1 MEMKQTLWRK
11 VCIGSALLI
20 SSNAFALT
28 DAQLTEVE
36 NSVHQAMKSFA
47 IPGLAVGIV
56 NDGKVVM
63 AKGFG
68 VKTYGKDNPV
78 DANTLF
84 GIASNSKAFTAAA
97 LAILVEQGKVSWDD
111 KVIKHIPEFELYDQ
125 SLTKQ
130 VTIRDLLS
138 HRSGLA
144 LGAGDLM
151 IWPDT
156 DKSIKDI
163 LAGLKHLKPVS
174 QFRNGY
180 NYNNL
185 MFVVAGEVVARA
197 SGMSWHDFIEQ
208 NIFSKVGMEGS
219 YAAFSRIP
227 HTNSNFATG
236 TIEYQGQLEE
246 FIGDYLEDFRS
257 AGSIASNVTDMTK
270 WMQTQMSGGKTPSGE
285 QLFDATSQGNMWLPH
300 IMRQPSEK
308 ALQKFRQHFKG
319 YGLGWSLE
327 SYFGYKKVGH
337 MGGILGMGS
346 QVAMIPEKG
355 VGVVL
360 LSNQQAY
367 PALRAIA
374 NEVFEQALGLEP
386 QDWVVDSAKAYK
398 ESRIEKYSALG
409 PTKPDNKKKS
419 LSLEHYTGTLRSPWY
434 GDVIVEKIA
443 GEMRIDFTHT
453 GLLKGSLLH
462 HDGHSFVVKWDEKLL
477 EADAYI
483 HFKLNDSNHVESATM
498 EWVNPEIT
506 DFSFDFHNLNLK
518 AFPEPKN

>member
-1 MEMKQTLWRK
+1 MKHTLWRK
-11 VCIGSALLI
+11 ALFVSSVLLM
-20 SSNAFALT
+20 SSNSFALT
-28 DAQLTEVE
+28 NTQLEAVE
-36 NSVHQAMKSFA
+36 KSVDQAMERFS

-56 NDGKVVM
+56 NDGKLVM

-68 VKTYGKDNPV
+68 VRSYGKEARV
-78 DANTLF
+78 DEHTLF

-97 LAILVEQGKVSWDD
+97 LAMLVEQGKLNWDD
-111 KVIKHIPEFELYDQ
+111 PVVKHLPEFELY
-125 SLTKQ
+125 SKVLTEQ
-130 VTIRDLLS
+130 MTIRDLLS
-138 HRSGLA
+138 HRGGLG

-156 DKSIKDI
+156 DKSIEDI
-163 LAGLKHLKPVS
+163 LKGLKYLKPVS
-174 QFRNGY
+174 QFRNEY
-180 NYNNL
+180 HYNNL
-185 MFVVAGEVVARA
+185 MFVVAGEVVSRV
-197 SGMSWHDFIEQ
+197 SGISWHDFVEQ
-208 NIFSKVGMEGS
+208 HIFPKVGMDGS

-227 HTNSNFATG
+227 HANLNFATG

-246 FIGDYLEDFRS
+246 FIGDYLEDFRG
-257 AGSIASNVTDMTK
+257 AGSIASNVADMTK
-270 WMQTQMSGGKTPSGE
+270 WMQTQMSAGTTPSGAV
-285 QLFDATSQGNMWLPH
+285 LFSSQSQSNMWHPH
-300 IMRQPSEK
+300 IMRVPKEQ
-308 ALQKFRQHFKG
+308 ALKDFRQHFKG

-355 VGVVL
+355 VGIVL

-374 NEVFEQALGLEP
+374 NEVFEQALDLAP
-386 QDWVVDSAKAYK
+386 RDWVADSAKTYH
-398 ESRIEKYSALG
+398 ESRNEKYSKLG
-409 PTKPDNKKKS
+409 PVTPKRKKQG
-419 LSLEHYTGTLRSPWY
+419 LSDEHYTGTLRSAWY

-443 GEMRIDFTHT
+443 GELRIDFTHT
-453 GLLKGSLLH
+453 GLLKGSLHH

-483 HFKLNDSNHVESATM
+483 HFNLNDKNHVESAEM

-506 DFSFDFHNLNLK
+506 DFSFDFHDLNLK
-518 AFPEPKN
+518 AFPKPTE